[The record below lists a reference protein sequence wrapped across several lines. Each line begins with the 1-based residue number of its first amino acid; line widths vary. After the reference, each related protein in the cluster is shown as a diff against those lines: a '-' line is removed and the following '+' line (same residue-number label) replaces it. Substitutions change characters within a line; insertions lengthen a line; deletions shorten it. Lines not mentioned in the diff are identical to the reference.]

1 MASAAHDVAGTDL
14 ASPPSPFPEVVVVLD
29 ARGRPVGTLP
39 KARAHHAD
47 TPFHLAFSCHVVDAS
62 GRVLLTRRAAG
73 KLTWPATWTNACC
86 GHPAPG
92 ETLRQ
97 AVSRRLAQELGL
109 TPVRMGLA
117 LPDFTYRAEQGGI
130 VEHELCPVVVAE
142 VGSHPVPDPDEVD
155 DVAWVSWD
163 AVVGRAGS
171 RPESLSPWSVRQ
183 VRRLAELAPDL
194 RTWLDTEVP
203 PLAGVPG
210 GLGGPDEAA
219 AEGDLATGAPPAGEV
234 GLDVPL
240 SPDHAGLVAVETEPV
255 GPAAE
260 APAPAGDLSADPRPV
275 GAGAEGLTAVDA
287 DARADVPRVAAP
299 PDAAGCGALD
309 AVREAVDRV
318 LDGFLDE
325 RQREADAVGMAV
337 AAVGGEVRELIA
349 AGGKRLRPAFTYWGH
364 RATGAP
370 HDDRVLH
377 VAAAVEL
384 LHTFALVHDDVMDRS
399 ERRRG
404 RATTHVAFTR
414 RHERAGLLGD
424 GGWFGVSAALLA
436 GDMAFVWAD
445 QLLDAA
451 ALADDAMARARRV
464 FTTLRTEVIGGQALD
479 LHLSHV
485 GDADEGAARRVALLK
500 SARYTVTRPL
510 QLGAVLAYR
519 PPGAD
524 TADPAAVGRALARY
538 GDAVGLAFQMRDDVL
553 GLFGDPEVTG
563 KSRLDD
569 LREGKRTVLVLRA
582 LELAA
587 PGDRA
592 ALAGMLGNPEVGE
605 DDAGRARQVVA
616 RSGALASVEALITS
630 QLAVARHAIASLAEP
645 AHTALDQL
653 ADLAVRRDV

>member
-1 MASAAHDVAGTDL
+1 MVSAAHELAGRDVIRPT
-14 ASPPSPFPEVVVVLD
+14 SPSDEVVVVLD

-62 GRVLLTRRAAG
+62 GRVLLTRRAAT
-73 KLTWPATWTNACC
+73 KPTWPATWTNACC

-97 AVSRRLAQELGL
+97 AVTRRLAQELGL

-117 LPDFTYRAEQGGI
+117 LPDFTYRAEQGGV
-130 VEHELCPVVVAE
+130 VEHELCPVVIAE
-142 VGSHPVPDPDEVD
+142 VDAEPAPDPDEVD
-155 DVAWVSWD
+155 DLAWVTWE
-163 AVVGRAGS
+163 AVVGRVGT

-183 VRRLAELAPDL
+183 VRRLTELAPDPL
-194 RTWLDTEVP
+194 TWLDTEVP
-203 PLAGVPG
+203 RPPAADPADP
-210 GLGGPDEAA
+210 LGGVGPSPGPEAGPA
-219 AEGDLATGAPPAGEV
+219 GDLAAGSPVGEV

-240 SPDHAGLVAVETEPV
+240 SPERTGLVAVEPD
-255 GPAAE
+255 GGGAPPFRSPAT
-260 APAPAGDLSADPRPV
+260 PAV
-275 GAGAEGLTAVDA
+275 GAPCE
-287 DARADVPRVAAP
+287 P
-299 PDAAGCGALD
+299 LD
-309 AVREAVDRV
+309 AVREAVDQV
-318 LDGFLDE
+318 LGGFLDE
-325 RQREADAVGMAV
+325 RQREADAVGHAASVV
-337 AAVGGEVRELIA
+337 AGQVRELIA
-349 AGGKRLRPAFTYWGH
+349 AGGKRLRPAFTYWGY

-370 HDDRVLH
+370 HDDRVLQ

-404 RATTHVAFTR
+404 TATTHVALAR

-424 GGWFGVSAALLA
+424 SGWFGVSAALLA

-445 QLLDAA
+445 QLLEAA
-451 ALADDAMARARRV
+451 ALPEQAMARARRV

-479 LHLSHV
+479 LHLSYMP
-485 GDADEGAARRVALLK
+485 DAEEGAARRVALLK

-519 PPGAD
+519 PAGAD
-524 TADPAAVGRALARY
+524 AADPTAVGRALARY
-538 GDAVGLAFQMRDDVL
+538 GDALGLAFQMRDDVL

-582 LELAA
+582 LDLAPEA
-587 PGDRA
+587 DRA
-592 ALAGMLGNPEVGE
+592 VLAGMLGDPDVDEG
-605 DDAGRARQVVA
+605 AAARARDVVA
-616 RSGALASVEALITS
+616 RSGALASVEALIAS
-630 QLAVARHAIASLAEP
+630 QLAVARHAI
-645 AHTALDQL
+645 TALAPPARGALDAL